1 MRPLRS
7 LLVVAAV
14 AMSVAMSVGALAAPA
29 RAEGLAAPGHFVVAC
44 ENGAN
49 YRLDAAAV
57 TVFGEVVTGHLH
69 MSPHHAIH
77 VRLIPMGD
85 GYRYAGLGV
94 WLTGFREQAQLNLG
108 KNVSVAC
115 LVDPI

>member
-1 MRPLRS
+1 MRGILAA
-7 LLVVAAV
+7 AAV
-14 AMSVAMSVGALAAPA
+14 AVSIGAVSIGAASPA
-29 RAEGLAAPGHFVVAC
+29 AAEGLGAPGHFVVAC
-44 ENGAN
+44 ENGAH

-94 WLTGFREQAQLNLG
+94 WLDGFREQAQLNLG
-108 KNVSVAC
+108 KNASVAC
-115 LVDPI
+115 MVDPV